1 MTLNAPPSVSLM
13 QPIQVANN
21 KYDMTIAALPAFVS
35 SRTTDNPAFVLGFS
49 LGIVVVLSILFTSAA
64 VYQHRKDKAAA
75 AAEIQRQ
82 QQHAQVVNAAK
93 DAHERTIAYACHQ
106 LRNPLQSIVGSI
118 SFLKEQFANNESCRE
133 DITAIAGA
141 ASDMSRV
148 IDDISDWVKV
158 SVGQL
163 ELKLEPVSLLSLL
176 GSVVSGNGC
185 HDLNLSDTVVS
196 PVRL

>member
-1 MTLNAPPSVSLM
+1 V
-13 QPIQVANN
+13 
-21 KYDMTIAALPAFVS
+21 AALPEFTS
-35 SRTTDNPAFVLGFS
+35 SRSTNSPQVVLGYS
-49 LGIVVVLSILFTSAA
+49 LATAGVLIILFALMGF
-64 VYQHRKDKAAA
+64 YQYKRDIATTQ
-75 AAEIQRQ
+75 AELDRRRQR
-82 QQHAQVVNAAK
+82 AQVVNAAK
-93 DAHERTIAYACHQ
+93 EAHEKTIAYACHQ

-163 ELKLEPVSLLSLL
+163 ELKLEPVSLKSLLEDVVSITAKFECCTGTCYRYQLSLL
-176 GSVVSGNGC
+176 VPR
-185 HDLNLSDTVVS
+185 
-196 PVRL
+196 PVG